1 MITEE
6 QILVYYDGNCAPTNI
21 RKEKYSPATTTP
33 TTSTPPSRS
42 GDTPWILKQGGLE
55 SSGPVWNKYLDI

>member
-42 GDTPWILKQGGLE
+42 GNTP
-55 SSGPVWNKYLDI
+55 